1 MSIYALLQ
9 HDELRV
15 RELGELLNTIAS
27 ALDQKKITEQEY
39 VTLMIDAERLKE
51 VMDLSEDLEL
61 RLKINAAFKVVIQI
75 AKMVNL

>member
-39 VTLMIDAERLKE
+39 VTLMIDAERLEE